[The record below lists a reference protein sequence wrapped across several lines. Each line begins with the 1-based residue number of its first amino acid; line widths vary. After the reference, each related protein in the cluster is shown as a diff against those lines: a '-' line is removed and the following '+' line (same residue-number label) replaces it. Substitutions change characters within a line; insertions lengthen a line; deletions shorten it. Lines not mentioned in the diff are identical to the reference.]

1 MAKKLVSRTEF
12 ARMAGVAPASVT
24 KACNNG
30 LKPATDGK
38 RVDVAHPAA
47 VEYLAKHDRA
57 KTPPAAPGLDPL
69 YEEAIEACTEAGR
82 WSALFLRDALT
93 VGSTRATRIFRQLQ
107 AAGLVPER
115 GAKPTEP
122 AQPVATKKPHVRG
135 TAAAKEKRKR
145 IPPPE
150 APAAYA
156 RAAELDGRPGERD
169 DYVFEVPGDIQAF
182 ADMTLRE
189 LIEKFGTDTRFVDWL
204 KATQTIEAINEKRLK
219 NAVSRGE
226 LVNRNLVRVG
236 IIEPIDAAH
245 IKLLTDGAK
254 TIARRAS
261 AMTAA
266 GREPEEIEKFVAD
279 QISSFIRPVKSKV
292 ARALSNA

>member
-69 YEEAIEACTEAGR
+69 YEDAIEACTEAGR

-93 VGSTRATRIFRQLQ
+93 VGSSRATRIFRQLQ

-115 GAKPTEP
+115 GAKPTAP
-122 AQPVATKKPHVRG
+122 AEPVAMKKPHVRG

-145 IPPPE
+145 EPPPE
-150 APAAYA
+150 A
-156 RAAELDGRPGERD
+156 RD
-169 DYVFEVPGDIQAF
+169 DYVFEVPEDIQAF

-189 LIEKFGTDTRFVDWL
+189 LVEKFGTDTRFVDWL

-219 NAVSRGE
+219 NAVTRGE
-226 LVNRNLVRVG
+226 LVNRQLIKVG
-236 IIEPIDAAH
+236 VIDPIDAAH

-266 GREPEEIEKFVAD
+266 GRELEDIEKFVAD
-279 QISSFIRPVKSKV
+279 QIGSFIKPVKSKV